1 MHRNTY
7 LLVIILAVFAALVVG
22 VNIGRQL
29 TGAKQSPTPP
39 VRPSP
44 IPTLA
49 PLSYTNTLCGFMLAY
64 PASLTMMGNTTA
76 SAILT
81 NTKDTTQSV
90 IIACQKDIP
99 RPALNQSNIET
110 ILIHNPQG
118 STVSAKLYHD
128 SSPKDGT
135 PIDELI
141 FRNPKTGVDIF
152 IAGMG
157 ATFNQI
163 LKTIQLLP

>member
-29 TGAKQSPTPP
+29 TATRQALITPSSPT
-39 VRPSP
+39 P

-49 PLSYTNTLCGFMLAY
+49 PLSYTNTVCGFSLLF

-81 NTKDTTQSV
+81 NSRDTTQSV
-90 IIACQKDIP
+90 AIACQKDIP
-99 RPALNQSNIET
+99 RPALNPSNIET
-110 ILIHNPQG
+110 VLIQNPG
-118 STVSAKLYHD
+118 GTTISAHLYHD
-128 SSPKDGT
+128 SSSKDGT
-135 PIDELI
+135 TIDELI
-141 FRNPKTGVDIF
+141 FRNPKNGFDIF
-152 IAGMG
+152 IAGIG
-157 ATFNQI
+157 DTYKKI
-163 LKTIQLLP
+163 ISTVQLLP